1 MIEVVVGGTKTAMG
15 HGPIDVFIF
24 KIKYLKS
31 QIEFL
36 ITVCF
41 KQVVLYF
48 VLGLGKV
55 WRDFIHAVFRYASG
69 KKKDFI
75 FPKTIQLGT
84 PTLNV
89 NVLRCE

>member
-1 MIEVVVGGTKTAMG
+1 MIEVVVGEKTAMG

-55 WRDFIHAVFRYASG
+55 WRDFTHAVFRYASG
-69 KKKDFI
+69 KK
-75 FPKTIQLGT
+75 
-84 PTLNV
+84 
-89 NVLRCE
+89 VLFFQKRSSWALLL

>member
-1 MIEVVVGGTKTAMG
+1 MIEVVGGAKKTAMG

-69 KKKDFI
+69 KKSTF

-84 PTLNV
+84 PTLTTS
-89 NVLRCE
+89 EF